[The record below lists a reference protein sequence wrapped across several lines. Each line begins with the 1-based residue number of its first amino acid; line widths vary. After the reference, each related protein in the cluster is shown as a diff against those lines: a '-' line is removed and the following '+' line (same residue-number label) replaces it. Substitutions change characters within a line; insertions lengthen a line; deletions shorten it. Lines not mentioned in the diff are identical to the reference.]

1 MRSKIQGF
9 RSFLFIALAAIG
21 VALMPTAAS
30 AQGSAAEFR
39 NKMAGAIRAAAER
52 VLPSIVTIEVVGVA
66 EVGGQRTQ
74 SEVSQDAPTCGIVI
88 DEQHILASDIVV
100 RRPSASI
107 LVVLPDQNRFAATVV
122 ARDHHRGVVLL
133 KIQTDKSD
141 SKLTP
146 LELPEEVTAPIGS
159 TVIAV
164 GRYGFDSSP
173 IVSNGILSATE
184 RLEGTMLQCDAR
196 VSPSFYGGALVDLY
210 GNPIGLLVP
219 AVAEGGAPDETSWYD
234 SGIAFAVPTPVI
246 AKKLERLFAGED
258 IKKGLIGIVPKSTDP
273 YAENTELAA
282 VRARSPAEKAG
293 LKPGDVIEKVA
304 GVPVRMFGQIKQAL
318 GPHDAGE
325 VIPIKVRRGDESMEL
340 SVKLADNIPPLR
352 PQRLGVWVDE
362 QTEGEADERKTTVVV
377 RGVIPGTAAD
387 GMLKTG
393 DSIKSFDGSDV
404 SDAASL
410 RRMLM
415 TAIPD
420 QSVALKI
427 LREGEEVDVTAE
439 LGSIAGPALD
449 ETIDGWVG
457 DAPEKAW
464 KIQELRLPDA
474 SNAAAIVA
482 PAENQEATEGLAML
496 VLVLQ
501 PEDRDPK
508 KALEL
513 YRDVASRCGVV
524 LVAVASEDEKR
535 WKPAE
540 VDVVA
545 RTAKTAQQRVSV
557 EPSAVALASAGAI
570 AGVDASAADS
580 MVIAIALSD
589 RKIFT
594 GISVSG
600 EARPPAVRLRQN
612 EPDTAMQILVP
623 IDSLDDG
630 PTWLA
635 PLAGAG
641 FPIILGGNN
650 SSEDLFRWA
659 RLLQTI

>member
-9 RSFLFIALAAIG
+9 PSLLLITLVTIG
-21 VALMPTAAS
+21 VTLLPSVAS
-30 AQGSAAEFR
+30 AQESAAGFR
-39 NKMAGAIRAAAER
+39 NKMATAIRAAAER
-52 VLPSIVTIEVVGVA
+52 VLPSIVTIEVIGVA
-66 EVGGQRTQ
+66 EVGGQQTQ
-74 SEVSQDAPTCGIVI
+74 SEVSQDAPTCGIAI
-88 DEQHILASDIVV
+88 DENHILASDIVV

-133 KIQTDKSD
+133 KVKTDRSG
-141 SKLTP
+141 SNLTP
-146 LELPEEVTAPIGS
+146 LELPDRVETSIGS

-164 GRYGFDSSP
+164 GRYGLDGSP

-246 AKKLERLFAGED
+246 AKKLERLFVGDD

-273 YAENTELAA
+273 YAEDTELAA

-293 LKPGDVIEKVA
+293 LKPGDVVQSVA

-325 VIPIKVRRGDESMEL
+325 VIPIKVRRGDDSIEL

-352 PQRLGVWVDE
+352 PQRLGIWVDE
-362 QTEGEADERKTTVVV
+362 ESQGEGDERKTTVVV

-387 GMLKTG
+387 GTLKPG
-393 DSIKSFDGSDV
+393 DSIESFDGSDV

-415 TAIPD
+415 AAIPD
-420 QSVALKI
+420 QSVPLKI
-427 LREGEEVDVTAE
+427 TRDGEDVDVTAE
-439 LGSIAGPALD
+439 LRSIAGPALD
-449 ETIDGWVG
+449 ETIPGWVA
-457 DAPEKAW
+457 DAPETAW

-474 SNAAAIVA
+474 SNAAALVA
-482 PAENQEATEGLAML
+482 PPADDAGVDALAML
-496 VLVLQ
+496 VLVLP

-508 KALEL
+508 KTLEL
-513 YRDVASRCGVV
+513 YREVAARCGVV
-524 LVAVASEDEKR
+524 VVAVASEDEKR

-545 RTAKTAQQRVSV
+545 RTAKTAQQRVAV
-557 EPSAVALASAGAI
+557 QPSAVALASAGAI
-570 AGVDASAADS
+570 AGVDASAADA

-589 RKIFT
+589 RKVFA

-612 EPDTAMQILVP
+612 EPDAAMQILVP

-641 FPIILGGNN
+641 FPIILGGNS